1 MKLEHAKFYILAYPY
16 GLGDATAAN
25 KHFKK
30 LNDEPDVTS
39 HHNVSLRRLVL
50 KLVVYNDPNDAKIS
64 ALKLDTARPT
74 TRIVATRLLHFM
86 YNMYGSEYVSKY
98 RADIE
103 KMFLLSARLAQQPY
117 NPAIWMDKDLE
128 GMHNLFLLIWDI
140 G

>member
-1 MKLEHAKFYILAYPY
+1 MKLEHARFYLLAYPY

-30 LNDEPDVTS
+30 LDEEPDVTS
-39 HHNVSLRRLVL
+39 THNVALRRLVL
-50 KLVVYNDPNDAKIS
+50 KLVVYNDPNEEKIN

-74 TRIVATRLLHFM
+74 VRIVATRLLHAM
-86 YNMYGSEYVSKY
+86 YNLYGSEYITNH
-98 RADIE
+98 RPTIE

-117 NPAIWMDKDLE
+117 NPAIWMDHDLE